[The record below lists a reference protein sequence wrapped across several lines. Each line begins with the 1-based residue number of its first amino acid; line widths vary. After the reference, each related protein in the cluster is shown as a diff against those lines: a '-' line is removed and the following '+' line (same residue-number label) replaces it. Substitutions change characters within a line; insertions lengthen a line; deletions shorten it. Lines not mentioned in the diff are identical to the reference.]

1 MWAAGSFEATFQ
13 KSVWEFLTKIVSSSW
28 GGLGTSNWA
37 GRDDFYD
44 TFFTVPFLPHN
55 GSALKMAPI
64 IFAIT
69 SDWFDV
75 FWSRAYTKPW
85 E

>member
-1 MWAAGSFEATFQ
+1 MWAAGSFEAMFQ

-44 TFFTVPFLPHN
+44 TFFKSPFC
-55 GSALKMAPI
+55 
-64 IFAIT
+64 
-69 SDWFDV
+69 
-75 FWSRAYTKPW
+75 RTKGRL
-85 E
+85 